1 MLYDDK
7 KRDSYI
13 LNRILSSLIYSN
25 NIFVR
30 SITTDNGF
38 EFRKLGLLA
47 YKFDICIY
55 FTNKYEFLKKGGT
68 MKIEMVYLEDIF
80 LKN

>member
-13 LNRILSSLIYSN
+13 LNIILSSLIYSN

-30 SITTDNGF
+30 SITPNNGF
-38 EFRKLGLLA
+38 EFQKLKLLV
-47 YKFDICIY
+47 YKFDICII
-55 FTNKYEFLKKGGT
+55 L
-68 MKIEMVYLEDIF
+68 
-80 LKN
+80 